1 MTLTHE
7 YKNITSAWRRAS
19 AIGVMLAMASSVHS
33 WWAIDSCKGERTVKR
48 SMGLGVIV
56 MLATFAMLPA
66 AALAES
72 RKATIGEWGIDTTG
86 LSKTVRPGDDF
97 YRYINEGWLKQAKIP
112 QGLPATDALTE
123 LYLSTE
129 QRVLGIIT
137 EAREGNDAP
146 GTPEQLIADYYR
158 SFADR
163 ERRNELGLTPIAASL
178 GMLMGANTHSD
189 VARAMGFTWTAGV
202 VAAGIASD
210 PNEPRRQIPTVVQS
224 GLTLPSRDY
233 YLESGEPYAGFRA
246 ALRDYI
252 ASTFRRAGVPDADA
266 RAAKVMALE
275 TELARRHWTQAEMR
289 DVVRQNR
296 VMTLAEL
303 KAWAPGFDW
312 DAFLGEIGYDKPPKI
327 KVKSDTAVRDSAELF
342 ARTPVADLQSYMVFH
357 ALDDWSGSLS
367 DEWVDAY
374 FDFHRRKLM
383 GVGER
388 RPFELEAVGDVN
400 AMFGEE
406 IGRIYVA
413 EYFPAAHRAQV
424 NTMVGYLRDMFRDR
438 ITKLDWM
445 DAPTKAE
452 AIAKLEKV
460 VSHIGYPERWHDRS
474 SIRIDRNDLLG
485 NQKRILDWNRADR
498 LKKLA
503 EGTRDW
509 EFPLNPQDVNAGY
522 IAALNSVTF
531 PAGILQPPYFDPAAD
546 PAVNFGAVAAV
557 IGHEFGHGFD
567 DQGSRSDGDG
577 RVRDWWSAASR
588 AEFEKRTA
596 GLVDQFS
603 QYEPVPG
610 AKINGGQNLGENIG
624 DLGGLSIAYAAYR
637 KYVDE
642 KQGSKAPVIDGF
654 SGDQRFFMSWAQV
667 WRSLVTE
674 SEERRRLLSDPHSPG
689 EFRVNG
695 IVRNVDAWY
704 DAFGVKPGDKLYLP
718 PERRV
723 KIW

>member
-1 MTLTHE
+1 M
-7 YKNITSAWRRAS
+7 KRFM
-19 AIGVMLAMASSVHS
+19 GSSVV
-33 WWAIDSCKGERTVKR
+33 TV
-48 SMGLGVIV
+48 
-56 MLATFAMLPA
+56 LAAGALLPA
-66 AALAES
+66 AALAEPL
-72 RKATIGEWGIDTTG
+72 KAEIGEWGIDTTG
-86 LSKTVRPGDDF
+86 LSKAVPPGDDF
-97 YRYINEGWLKQAKIP
+97 YRYVNEGWLKQAKIP

-123 LYLSTE
+123 LYLSTA

-485 NQKRILDWNRADR
+485 NQKRILDWNRADQ
-498 LKKLA
+498 LKQLT

-522 IAALNSVTF
+522 IASLNSVTF